1 MGSYATGAQEKFL
14 QTAHPV
20 WLTKTQ
26 YEKWVHEVIEPD
38 KYKEVTERY
47 GDAPGH
53 LLTGTN
59 PQGEAQLAIA
69 ASASA
74 TSCFSLSPVLHGG
87 R

>member
-38 KYKEVTERY
+38 KYKEVTELY
-47 GDAPGH
+47 
-53 LLTGTN
+53 
-59 PQGEAQLAIA
+59 
-69 ASASA
+69 
-74 TSCFSLSPVLHGG
+74 
-87 R
+87 